1 MEPSTE
7 ISGIYPMLYGFF
19 DRRGALDQAAMAK
32 QIEAVVRSGAHG
44 VAALGLASEVNKL
57 DTGERRGFLDC
68 VAESLKGRL
77 ALAVT
82 IAEPSVEG
90 QISFGRAAAQCGAQ
104 WLVLQPPPVPGLG
117 EDELLRFFGAVAD
130 GVTLPVA
137 IQNAP
142 QFLGTGLSKR
152 ALAALRR
159 NHPNVSLLKAEG
171 PPTYLE
177 RLIDETEGAFR
188 VFNGRAG
195 MELTESL
202 RVGCDGL
209 IPGAETADLQAAIFD
224 LMRADDEVEA
234 ELCFQSLLPL
244 LVFLMESIP
253 HLLCYGKR
261 LAARRMALGEVF
273 DRAPA
278 QAPTEYGLD
287 LLDRLSVNLGS
298 MVD

>member
-1 MEPSTE
+1 MDKITE
-7 ISGIYPMLYGFF
+7 ISGIYPMLYGLF
-19 DRRGALDQAAMAK
+19 DTRGALDQVAMAK
-32 QIEAVVRSGAHG
+32 QVEAMVRSGAHG

-57 DTGERRGFLDC
+57 DTGERRGFLEC
-68 VAESLKGRL
+68 VAEVLDGRL
-77 ALAVT
+77 PLAVT

-90 QISFGRAAAQCGAQ
+90 QVAFGQAAAACGAQ
-104 WLVLQPPPVPGLG
+104 WLVLQPPPVSGLEEG
-117 EDELLRFFGAVAD
+117 DLVRFFGAVAH

-142 QFLGTGLSKR
+142 QFLGTGLSNR
-152 ALAALRR
+152 ALATLRR
-159 NHPNVSLLKAEG
+159 NHPNVALLKAEG

-202 RVGCDGL
+202 RVGCAGL
-209 IPGAETADLQAAIFD
+209 IPGAETVDIQAAIFD
-224 LMRADDEVEA
+224 LMRAGDEA
-234 ELCFQSLLPL
+234 EAERRFQTLLPL

-261 LAARRMALGEVF
+261 LAARRMALGVVC

-287 LLDRLSVNLGS
+287 LLDRLSATLGS